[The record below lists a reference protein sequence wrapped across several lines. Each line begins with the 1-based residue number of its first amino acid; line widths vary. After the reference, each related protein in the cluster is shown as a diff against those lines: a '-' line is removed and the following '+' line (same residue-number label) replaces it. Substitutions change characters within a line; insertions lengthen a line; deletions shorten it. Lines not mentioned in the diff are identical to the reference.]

1 MMNMDDDT
9 RSLNSETP
17 QEPSVLD
24 YIKYRLSFGRGPR
37 IEIPEYREVDIES
50 EVNLQPQTSDLN
62 STHIPVTPIPWLS
75 LAALS
80 LALFAQLFFEPPNPS
95 ALVGTGFY
103 MVALGFLLMAVL
115 RGQWI
120 LAPLAGSSSG
130 RDPLTFRPR
139 AFFISVPFAVLAFL
153 FFTGNLF
160 TGFNLT
166 LWFIALGLFTWSL
179 WLRHPTIDTLWKRLR
194 AFLASEKWGI
204 TINRWTVLLLAAT
217 FIVIFFRVYHLQQTP
232 AEPFSDHAEKLLDV
246 YDVSQCQ
253 THIFFPRNTGREAIQ
268 MYWTL
273 LMSWVFGTGLSFL
286 SLKIGTVLLGLFT
299 LPYIYLLGKELAGP
313 RVGLLAFF
321 LAGIGSW
328 PNIISRIGLRFP
340 LYPLF
345 VAPLLFYL
353 IRGLRTRNRNDFILA
368 GIFLGLGLNGYTP
381 YRIVPFLVIAAFI
394 LYILHAQSKGVRQ
407 DAVLWLV
414 IVGLTSM
421 IIFLPLLRYAT
432 ENPEMFS
439 YRTLSRLVPGQSLP
453 SPWYQILLSNTWN
466 ALKLFNWNDG
476 NIWVNSMPNRPGLD
490 VVSGALFLIGVVL
503 LLVRYIQ
510 GRNWQ
515 DLFLLIS
522 IPILLLPSILSLA
535 FPDENPAMNRAAGA
549 LVPTFIMIALA
560 LDGLISAFERSPV
573 SFAPAGSARPERPQ
587 KNRAIWA
594 YALIG
599 VLLFASA
606 AQNFDIVFHQFDEE
620 YRLGSWNSSEMGAII
635 KEFGLIYGET
645 DTVWVVP
652 FPYWVDT
659 RLPGV
664 WAGIPNRDF
673 AMWTQELPDTVK
685 LNGPKLFIVK
695 ANTQDPSSNDQKS
708 LDLLNQLYPQGA
720 LSLHKSPVP
729 GHDFWIFFVPPQ

>member
-1 MMNMDDDT
+1 MNMDDDNQ
-9 RSLNSETP
+9 SPNSESP

-24 YIKYRLSFGRGPR
+24 YIKSKLSFGRGPH
-37 IEIPEYREVDIES
+37 IEIPEYREIES
-50 EVNLQPQTSDLN
+50 EVEINLQSKTADLHQTFLPS
-62 STHIPVTPIPWLS
+62 IPIPWLS
-75 LAALS
+75 LAALG

-95 ALVGTGFY
+95 ALVGIGFY
-103 MVALGFLLMAVL
+103 LVAFGFLLMAVL
-115 RGQWI
+115 RGQWV

-130 RDPLTFRPR
+130 SDPLSFRPR
-139 AFFISVPFAVLAFL
+139 AFVMSVPFAILAFL

-160 TGFNLT
+160 TGFNLM
-166 LWFIALGLFTWSL
+166 LWFIALGLFIWSL
-179 WLRHPTIDTLWKRLR
+179 WLRHPGSDSLWKRLR
-194 AFLASEKWGI
+194 AFLARERWAI
-204 TINRWTVLLLAAT
+204 NINRWTVLLLAAT
-217 FIVIFFRVYHLQQTP
+217 VIVVFFRVYHLQQTP

-246 YDVSQCQ
+246 YDVSQGQ

-273 LMSWVFGTGLSFL
+273 LMSWVFGTGISFL
-286 SLKIGTVLLGLFT
+286 SLKIGTVLLGLFI
-299 LPYIYLLGKELAGP
+299 LPYIYLLGKELASP

-321 LAGIGSW
+321 LAGIGFW

-345 VAPLLFYL
+345 VAPLLLYL

-368 GIFLGLGLNGYTP
+368 GIFLGLGLHGYTP
-381 YRIVPFLVIAAFI
+381 YRIVPFLVIAALI
-394 LYILHAQSKGVRQ
+394 LYILHAQSKGARQ
-407 DAVLWLV
+407 DALLWLV
-414 IVGLTSM
+414 IVGLTSL

-476 NIWVNSMPNRPGLD
+476 NIWVNSLPNRPGLD
-490 VVSGALFLIGVVL
+490 VVSGAMFLIGVVL
-503 LLVRYIQ
+503 LLVRYIR
-510 GRNWQ
+510 GRHWQ

-535 FPDENPAMNRAAGA
+535 FPDENPAMNRSAGA
-549 LVPTFIMIALA
+549 LVPAFIIIALA
-560 LDGLISAFERSPV
+560 LDGLITAFERSP
-573 SFAPAGSARPERPQ
+573 AGATLAGSLPLERPQ
-587 KNRAIWA
+587 KNRVFWA
-594 YALIG
+594 YALTG

-673 AMWTQELPDTVK
+673 AMWPQDLSDTVK
-685 LNGPKLFIVK
+685 LTGPKLFIVK
-695 ANTQDPSSNDQKS
+695 ANIQDPSSNDQKS
-708 LDLLNQLYPQGA
+708 LDSLNHLYPQGA
-720 LSLHKSPVP
+720 LSLHTSPVP